1 MKTDND
7 DKIIHILI
15 NIIIVIL
22 VGIGLYMTVT
32 YRSAY
37 MEFQMR
43 GAMSL
48 RYFTVQSNLFAGVV
62 ALIALFYQGK
72 ATKVMKLMSATA
84 TGLTFAVVLFFLG
97 PLYGH
102 WRMYKNANLFFHLIV
117 PLLSMIDYVLLS
129 DAPKKMK
136 WRVLSA
142 VPTVVYGLAYV
153 LNILINGMGG
163 RYPNNNDFYRFLRW
177 GWGVAILIYAA
188 IVLLSFGI
196 ACLLFEINR
205 KVGTKRKIVSE
216 TCL

>member
-7 DKIIHILI
+7 DKIINILI

-48 RYFTVQSNLFAGVV
+48 RYYTVQSNLFAGVV

-117 PLLSMIDYVLLS
+117 PLLSLLDYVLLT

-136 WRVLSA
+136 WRVISA
-142 VPTVVYGLAYV
+142 VPTVIYGLAYV

-177 GWGVAILIYAA
+177 GWGVALLIYAA

-205 KVGTKRKIVSE
+205 KVGNKSQIGSN
-216 TCL
+216 TCA